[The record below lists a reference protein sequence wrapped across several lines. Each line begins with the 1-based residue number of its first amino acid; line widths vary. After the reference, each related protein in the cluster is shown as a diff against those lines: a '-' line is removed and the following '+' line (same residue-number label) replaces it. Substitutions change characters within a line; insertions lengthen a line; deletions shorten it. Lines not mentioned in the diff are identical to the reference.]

1 MRRKVFRLML
11 LSLNR
16 MKEDMNL
23 HKILLNIRRR
33 FLKFLVEKKRSS
45 AKKEVPEEHET
56 ALAML

>member
-1 MRRKVFRLML
+1 ML

-23 HKILLNIRRR
+23 HKILLHIRRR